1 MIKKARL
8 RTNQPSVSAIIGS
21 IDTGVMQQLELLQDI
36 GDELAERN
44 QWQSLNISGS
54 IKGDGGTTVW
64 PIPVGTLI
72 TEDFNTDFGPGPS
85 LSSGVSDFGG
95 STLESATPD
104 FGGLSNGLKFISS
117 LFPLQPLV
125 GPVTNE
131 QMNALKAFPLGLLRP
146 VWRIVDNFFEFWPA
160 LAVGEV
166 AMYNYYSTNWIQPVT
181 GPRILAFAADTDIS
195 LIDEKILT
203 SGLEWRWLAAKG
215 LDYAEAFRRYERRI
229 ALADGRQDTT
239 REVSMSRRRVG
250 PASTWPAA
258 IPQYDG
264 SDTESNDFG
273 FS

>member
-1 MIKKARL
+1 MSLLTMIKKARL
-8 RTNQPSVSAIIGS
+8 RTNQPSVSAIIGN
-21 IDTGVMQQLELLQDI
+21 IDTGVTQQLELLQDI

-44 QWQSLNISGS
+44 QWQSLNISGT
-54 IKGDGGTTVW
+54 ITGDGDTTIW
-64 PIPVGTLI
+64 PFAMGTLLPG
-72 TEDFNTDFGPGPS
+72 DFAPGPDF
-85 LSSGVSDFGG
+85 SGPPDFVSPP
-95 STLESATPD
+95 EAAQVD
-104 FGGLSNGLKFISS
+104 FGGLSNGLKFVSS

-131 QMNALKAFPLGLLRP
+131 QMAGLKAFPLGLLRP
-146 VWRIVDNFFEFWPA
+146 VWRVIDNNFEFWPA

-166 AMYNYYSTNWIQPVT
+166 ATYNYYSTNWIQPVT

-195 LIDEKILT
+195 LIDEKILI

-264 SDTESNDFG
+264 SDTESYDFG